1 MARTLPRLRA
11 DLDFMPSP
19 LPDRPGLLI
28 RDPYHYSDATLII
41 PPPLVECLRYFDGER
56 SELDLR
62 AHLVRLTGDVRV
74 SELEQHLIRT
84 LSEAGFLDDEVYH
97 RLREE
102 RRRQFAEAP
111 LREPAHAGSAY
122 PEEPEPLRAT
132 LDRYLGDGLGE
143 PAPAK
148 LVGVAAPHVSPEGG
162 WQTYRA
168 AYRALGPQYRDRIFV
183 ILGTSHYG
191 PPERFGLTRKP
202 YVTPFGIART
212 EVELVDR
219 LSERAAE
226 AVEMEDYCHSTEHS
240 VEFQVVF
247 LQHLFGPDIRI
258 LPVLVGSFARS
269 LYEGGK
275 PEDNDGVRRFLGELG
290 ELAAALGDRLFWVLG
305 IDMAHMGRRY
315 GDGFAAKADQGPMT
329 RVAERDRAR
338 IERVSQ
344 GDADGFWELVRENH
358 DDLKW
363 CGSAPLYTFLRA
375 VPQARSQLRRYE
387 QWNIDPQSVVSF
399 AALAFSA

>member
-74 SELEQHLIRT
+74 GELEQHLVRT

-97 RLREE
+97 RLREQ

-111 LREPAHAGSAY
+111 LRPPAHAGSAY
-122 PEEPEPLRAT
+122 PDEPEPLRAT
-132 LDRYLGDGLGE
+132 LDRYLGDGLAE
-143 PAPAK
+143 PAPAQ
-148 LVGVAAPHVSPEGG
+148 LLGIAAPHVSPEGG
-162 WQTYRA
+162 WQSYRA
-168 AYRALGPQYRDRIFV
+168 AYRALRPEHRDRVFV
-183 ILGTSHYG
+183 VLGTSHYG
-191 PPERFGLTRKP
+191 APERFGLTRKP
-202 YVTPFGIART
+202 YVTPFGPART
-212 EVELVDR
+212 EVGLVDR
-219 LSERAAE
+219 LAGRAPE

-240 VEFQVVF
+240 VEFQVIF

-258 LPVLVGSFARS
+258 LPILVGSFARS
-269 LYEGGK
+269 LYEGGR

-290 ELAAALGDRLFWVLG
+290 EMAAALGDRLLWVLG

-315 GDGFAAKADQGPMT
+315 GDPFAAKADRGPMAQ
-329 RVAERDRAR
+329 VAERDRAR
-338 IERVSQ
+338 IERVAQ
-344 GDADGFWELVRENH
+344 GDAEGFWELVRENH

-375 VPQARSQLRRYE
+375 VPRARSQLRRYE
-387 QWNIDPQSVVSF
+387 QWNIDPESVVSF